1 VEATD
6 PDDADLWFNV
16 SVLAASRP
24 VSLLR
29 VVKDGLKT
37 ASVFLNAPLNAV
49 VRSSLTCR
57 DVTVTSL
64 SQTVFHFI
72 TKYSQLSSTN

>member
-49 VRSSLTCR
+49 VRSSLTY
-57 DVTVTSL
+57 L
-64 SQTVFHFI
+64 S
-72 TKYSQLSSTN
+72 